1 MKYLVR
7 LDDACP
13 YMDKKKWNQV
23 EVILNRYGI
32 KPMVGIIPNNE
43 DPVTM
48 VAPLDVEFWIKAQEW
63 GKKGWTIALH
73 GYNHCYATECGGINP
88 IHKRSEF
95 AGLPYE
101 EQKEKIE
108 RGYQI
113 LLQNG
118 LNPTYFF
125 APSHTYDAN
134 TVKALKDVTS
144 IRLLSDTMARWP
156 YKFDDNF
163 VIVPCQMG
171 RFRNIPL
178 NGYWTFCFHPNT
190 MNDDA
195 IFEFEKFIASNKEK
209 FISFDDIPLD
219 KVGDKKTIDKLL
231 NFIYLSLRKIKK

>member
-88 IHKRSEF
+88 IHKRSDF
-95 AGLPYE
+95 AGLPFE

-125 APSHTYDAN
+125 FFFYTYDSN
-134 TVKALKDVTS
+134 TIKALKDVTS

-156 YKFDDNF
+156 YKFDKNF

-195 IFEFEKFIASNKEK
+195 IFKFEKFIVSNKEK

-219 KVGDKKTIDKLL
+219 KVGNKKMIDKLL
-231 NFIYLSLRKIKK
+231 NFAYLSLRKIKK